1 MYMDN
6 KISVAAA
13 TAVGLGAII
22 GAGIFVLSGTAIA
35 LAGPDA
41 LIAFILVGILA
52 IIIGFEL
59 GELGSIAPNVKGGV
73 YSYVY
78 KAFGSELG
86 FITGILRYFSLAT
99 SISAITLGFGSY
111 FTSLFGISNTLII
124 PTAILL
130 IFILSIL
137 NIVGIKK
144 AVKADFGLVVIKL
157 VILAI
162 FIVAAIVFAISS
174 KSFSP
179 ANFSI
184 IQSKNN
190 IGDIFAA
197 SIAVFFAYSGF
208 QTISTFTS
216 RVKGGANG
224 AAKAIIYSII
234 ISMIFY
240 VLVIVALIIMVP
252 ASKYT
257 ISADPLSFALQ
268 YIKAPAWLFIVVS
281 VGALIATISATI
293 AMILSASRTVYQI
306 SADKLLPKILRKYNR
321 KSDVAI
327 NGVILSGIIGV
338 IMLFSGNIYIIAAI
352 SNFGL
357 MFSYLIGSFAIIHF
371 RRNKINGSFKT
382 PLYPYLPIIAIVMLL
397 AFIAGMPQEA
407 TTFGVIMIISLLVI
421 YYFLREIDGKRI
433 IRVHLF
439 R

>member
-1 MYMDN
+1 MYMDD

>member
-179 ANFSI
+179 TNFSI

>member
-1 MYMDN
+1 MDN

-224 AAKAIIYSII
+224 AAKAIVYSII

>member
-1 MYMDN
+1 MDD

-124 PTAILL
+124 PLAILL

-157 VILAI
+157 GILAI
-162 FIVAAIVFAISS
+162 FIVAAILFAVSS
-174 KSFSP
+174 GSFSMT
-179 ANFSI
+179 NFSI

-224 AAKAIIYSII
+224 AAKAIMYSII
-234 ISMIFY
+234 ISMVFY
-240 VLVIVALIIMVP
+240 ILVIVALIIMVP

-257 ISADPLSFALQ
+257 ISADPLSFALR
-268 YIKAPAWLFIVVS
+268 YIKAPAWLFVVVS

-306 SADKLLPKILRKYNR
+306 SADKLLPKILRKYNK

-327 NGVILSGIIGV
+327 NGVILSGVIAV

-371 RRNKINGSFKT
+371 RRNKVNSSFKT
-382 PLYPYLPIIAIVMLL
+382 PLYPYLPIVAIIMLL

-433 IRVHLF
+433 IRIHLF

>member
-1 MYMDN
+1 MDN

>member
-1 MYMDN
+1 MDD

>member
-1 MYMDN
+1 MDS

-111 FTSLFGISNTLII
+111 FTSLFGISNAFII

-144 AVKADFGLVVIKL
+144 AIAADFGLVIIKL
-157 VILAI
+157 GILAI
-162 FIVAAIVFAISS
+162 FIIAAIVFALSS
-174 KSFSP
+174 GNFSVT
-179 ANFSI
+179 NFSI

-224 AAKAIIYSII
+224 AAKAIMYSII
-234 ISMIFY
+234 ISMFFY

-268 YIKAPAWLFIVVS
+268 YIKAPSWLFIVVS

-306 SADKLLPKILRKYNR
+306 SADKLLPKVLRKYNK

-327 NGVILSGIIGV
+327 NGVILSGVIGV
-338 IMLFSGNIYIIAAI
+338 VMLFSGNIYIIAAI

-371 RRNKINGSFKT
+371 RRNKVNSSFKT
-382 PLYPYLPIIAIVMLL
+382 PLYPYLPIVAIIMLL

-421 YYFLREIDGKRI
+421 YYFLREIEGKRI

-439 R
+439 K

>member
-1 MYMDN
+1 MDN

-224 AAKAIIYSII
+224 AAKAIMYSIV